1 MQRLSSYVQGAWVEG
16 TGTGVDLH
24 DPTSEEAIAACDS
37 TGVDFAAV
45 VEHARTLGGPA
56 LRALSFPA
64 RGQLLKRISAAIH
77 EQREELISV
86 ATANGGCTRGDA
98 KFDIDGATGTL
109 AAYAY
114 FSRDL
119 GERPHLADGGP
130 MPLGRTPRF
139 SGQHVWVPRTGVAVH
154 INAFNFPS
162 WGMLEKMAC
171 AILAGVPVIEK
182 PGTSTALLA
191 WRVARIIVDAEILP
205 EGAFQFLCGSVGDL
219 LDHLD
224 AQDCLAFT
232 GSAATGTLL
241 KGNENLVRSNVR
253 VNIEADSLNAA
264 VLAPD
269 VDEECETYG
278 LFLANVALDMTQ
290 KTGQKCTAVRRI
302 LVPAERVQSVT
313 TDLVAELARVRVGDP
328 SERET
333 RMGPLS
339 SRAQWE
345 DVVAGIG
352 RLEEV
357 ADVACGGIES
367 PCERGW
373 FVAPTLFVARD
384 REAPI
389 LHSEEVFGPVATI
402 LPYGGTAD
410 EAVELVCR
418 GGGGLVCSVYS
429 NDADWTESAVRGLAP
444 WHGRVWIGSDRTAG
458 QSLPPGMVL
467 PGMVHGGPGRAGG
480 GEELGG
486 LRGLELYMQRTALQG
501 FLGLLESRFGAPMEE
516 PAGAGPE
523 PA

>member
-16 TGTGVDLH
+16 TGKGVDLH

-302 LVPAERVQSVT
+302 LVPA
-313 TDLVAELARVRVGDP
+313 
-328 SERET
+328 
-333 RMGPLS
+333 
-339 SRAQWE
+339 
-345 DVVAGIG
+345 
-352 RLEEV
+352 
-357 ADVACGGIES
+357 
-367 PCERGW
+367 
-373 FVAPTLFVARD
+373 
-384 REAPI
+384 
-389 LHSEEVFGPVATI
+389 
-402 LPYGGTAD
+402 
-410 EAVELVCR
+410 
-418 GGGGLVCSVYS
+418 
-429 NDADWTESAVRGLAP
+429 
-444 WHGRVWIGSDRTAG
+444 
-458 QSLPPGMVL
+458 
-467 PGMVHGGPGRAGG
+467 
-480 GEELGG
+480 
-486 LRGLELYMQRTALQG
+486 
-501 FLGLLESRFGAPMEE
+501 
-516 PAGAGPE
+516 
-523 PA
+523 